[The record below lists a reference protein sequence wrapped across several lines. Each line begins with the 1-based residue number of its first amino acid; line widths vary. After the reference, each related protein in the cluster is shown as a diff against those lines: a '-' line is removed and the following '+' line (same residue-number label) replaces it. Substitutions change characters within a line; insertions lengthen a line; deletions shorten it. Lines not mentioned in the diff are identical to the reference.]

1 MDRDALLEHVRTLR
15 GSARSPL
22 VVGVSGHCGSGK
34 STLARALVDALPGAV
49 RIRGDDF
56 LDPTRSHRRSTDWD
70 GVERLRL
77 AAEVLE
83 PHRAGRASTFRR
95 FDWSAHTLGAPE
107 PLPTTDLLVVDLI
120 GLFHPEVRGL
130 LDLAVWCDVDLDE
143 AARRGIARDRELG
156 RSHDDLWRDVWIP
169 NDRDFAERFAPRESA
184 DIRYRSRVRRSDI
197 RMPGDG

>member
-1 MDRDALLEHVRTLR
+1 MDRDALLEQVRTLR
-15 GSARSPL
+15 RSARSPL

-95 FDWSAHTLGAPE
+95 FDWSARALGAPE

-156 RSHDDLWRDVWIP
+156 RSHDDLWRDVWTP

-184 DIRYRSRVRRSDI
+184 DVRYRSRVRRPVI
-197 RMPGDG
+197 RTPRDG